1 MYDQPIELAPTF
13 EIPTAD
19 YPFVVREVEV
29 TEGQYGDQF
38 QWTLS
43 LGKVTNIEEEDIDD
57 KTIRYYTPI
66 RVSTGNKLGK
76 FALALGLDLDGLTTG
91 QFIGRRGT
99 ASVVYGPKK
108 NGEVGNTVAA
118 ITPPRTKGAAK
129 TPPARAAVADD
140 ADLPF

>member
-19 YPFVVREVEV
+19 YPFIVREVEV

-43 LGKVTNIEEEDIDD
+43 LGKVTNIEEEVIDD
-57 KTIRYYTPI
+57 KTIRYYTPV

-76 FALALGLDLDGLTTG
+76 FATALGLDLDGLTTG
-91 QFIGRRGT
+91 QFIGKRGT

-108 NGEVGNTVAA
+108 NGEIGNTVAA
-118 ITPPRTKGAAK
+118 ITPARVKGAAK
-129 TPPARAAVADD
+129 AAAPVAALADD
-140 ADLPF
+140 GDPF